1 MLQMILVTFNYT
13 PIYTYADIL
22 IFMYMYRN
30 NIHKCIYT
38 RPTIMQSYKIDIII
52 FEVCRYYLLHIIYK
66 GTLDVGFCR
75 SVTPPQ
81 IIVN

>member
-1 MLQMILVTFNYT
+1 M

-30 NIHKCIYT
+30 NIHKCIHT
-38 RPTIMQSYKIDIII
+38 RTTNMQSYKIDRII

-66 GTLDVGFCR
+66 WTLHMRLCR
-75 SVTPPQ
+75 IVTPAK
-81 IIVN
+81 